1 MLNIEKNIKDKRLN
15 LKEGSVFRF
24 PPEPNGYIHLGHV
37 KSILLNY
44 KLSKAL
50 NGTFNLRFDD
60 TNPDT
65 ARAEYVN
72 AIIDD
77 LTWLKMKPDNIF
89 FTSDYFDTLFNFA
102 LHLIKTG
109 KAYVCSMSGEEMD
122 NARREYLETKKLYSP
137 SRDNSIDKNM
147 ELFTKMFYGELD
159 GHVLRLKVEK
169 HESNLHMLDPII
181 YKNKTSPHYKTKDK
195 WKVYST
201 YDFAH
206 PISDAIEGITHSLCT
221 KEFEEHRPLY
231 DYLVGLFAKYANL
244 TNVPHQYE
252 FSKLNISNAALSKR
266 KLIALVKD
274 NDNDISGFD
283 DYRLLTVAGMRNRG
297 LTPEIIKSFVEKYGF
312 DTDLLKEQKAIDVSV
327 FEKFIK
333 NEMLK
338 CDYPV
343 VAGVPDDNKVK
354 VLVDGKFNVFINK
367 NDYRYSNEDKK
378 DFLRLCIKQP
388 VRIKNVGI
396 VDVVSETTSRVL
408 VKTIDGDGLKLKTIA
423 CISADNPFSLV
434 IEGKKYLLNYVPDG
448 IFQIHSIG
456 FVKNGKFVCKF

>member
-1 MLNIEKNIKDKRLN
+1 MDK
-15 LKEGSVFRF
+15 
-24 PPEPNGYIHLGHV
+24 
-37 KSILLNY
+37 
-44 KLSKAL
+44 
-50 NGTFNLRFDD
+50 
-60 TNPDT
+60 
-65 ARAEYVN
+65 
-72 AIIDD
+72 
-77 LTWLKMKPDNIF
+77 
-89 FTSDYFDTLFNFA
+89 
-102 LHLIKTG
+102 
-109 KAYVCSMSGEEMD
+109 
-122 NARREYLETKKLYSP
+122 ARREYLEIKKLYSP

-147 ELFTKMFYGELD
+147 ELFNKMFSGELD

-181 YKNKTSPHYKTKDK
+181 YKNKTSLHYKTKDK
-195 WKVYST
+195 WKVYPT

-206 PISDAIEGITHSLCT
+206 PISDVIEGITHSLCT

-231 DYLVGLFAKYANL
+231 DYLVALFAKYTNL
-244 TNVPHQYE
+244 YNVPHQYE

-274 NDNDISGFD
+274 NYNDISGFD
-283 DYRLLTVAGMRNRG
+283 DYRLFTVAGMRNRG
-297 LTPEIIKSFVEKYGF
+297 LTPEIITSFVEKYGF

-343 VAGVPDDNKVK
+343 VAGVPDDNKVR
-354 VLVDGKFNVFINK
+354 VNVDGKFDVFINK

-388 VRIKNVGI
+388 ARIKNVGI
-396 VDVVSETTSRVL
+396 VDVVSETPSLVL
-408 VKTIDGDGLKLKTIA
+408 VKTIDGDSLKLKTIA
-423 CISADNPFSLV
+423 CVGADNPFSLV

-456 FVKNGKFVCKF
+456 FVKDGKFVCKF